1 MIDHYTN
8 IVNQVLNLILL
19 QGAVSQLNTLATE
32 NPNIDVGDP
41 NITASIFYIALQ
53 NERCLYVERE
63 DDDDVM
69 YRNFEFLSTEG
80 FLLMARIV
88 AASHTI

>member
-41 NITASIFYIALQ
+41 NITASIV
-53 NERCLYVERE
+53 RCEK
-63 DDDDVM
+63 
-69 YRNFEFLSTEG
+69 SP
-80 FLLMARIV
+80 I
-88 AASHTI
+88 